1 MPSTHTPFSQ
11 HQPNKLRTSLI
22 LSAIYALISLTFYYL
37 INQSDFSFRLSST
50 VYDNFSVANLRAP
63 SEDILIIAIDD
74 KSLAELRAWPWPRNY
89 HASMIDYLTD
99 AKAKAIAL
107 NIIFTEP
114 TENDPFLAESIA
126 ENNQV
131 VLPIHPISSKL
142 DINDD
147 ADIGKQN
154 IFHKVAKLGH
164 VAIKTDPDGMLRS
177 AELWGGFNEFIYPS
191 FALKLL
197 QITNPEKADSY
208 TKPQPINDYR
218 WRTSKPVLIQFSGT
232 AGSINT
238 VSYADVLAGRI
249 PVETFQDKI
258 IFIGTKA
265 SGLGDNYIPA
275 IAGHYQ
281 QMSGVEIQAQIY
293 DALRSEKINTIYSPT
308 IIHATAII
316 FIILTA
322 LIIALCSPVLGI
334 GVGIISILIQ
344 IALSFLLFILQD
356 HWLPLTNSML
366 TVTFFTVMHSSLATH
381 LRLKEANRSLE
392 VRVAERTQAL
402 TVANLALEQEV
413 GERKSIELS
422 LRDNELQLRI
432 ILDNLHVGVVM
443 VDENGIILATNKTI
457 SSLFL
462 VDSQHLINQK
472 LDQYFCY
479 DASYGFA
486 PFIAGAIFQQLNND
500 SDIHIELEAKRGN
513 EVFPVDLGFSRLT
526 QQGKVR
532 YVCLI
537 RDITL
542 QKHSEILTQEFV
554 ATVSHEL
561 RTPLT
566 SIKGSLSL
574 ISNIT
579 SIHLPEKIKGLL
591 NIALRNSDRLLML
604 VNDILDIQKIQLGT
618 LNFNLRET
626 DLVDIIL
633 QSIEVNE
640 SYAAPLQIN
649 FVFRKPEAPVWIMGD
664 PDRLI
669 QVMTNLLSN
678 AVKFSP
684 TGSVVDIVLEHTRT
698 SATVKVVDYGYGIPE
713 NFRPRI
719 FQKFAQAND
728 AKHRSKGTGLGLSI
742 TKALVERMGGDI
754 NFQSEEDKGSIFYFT
769 FPTIPNPKKFNIRG

>member
-1 MPSTHTPFSQ
+1 MPSTQTIFSQ
-11 HQPNKLRTSLI
+11 YQPNKLRTSLI
-22 LSAIYALISLTFYYL
+22 LSAIYTILSIVFYSLIS
-37 INQSDFSFRLSST
+37 QSDFSLRLSNT
-50 VYDNFSVANLRAP
+50 IYDNFSVTNLRAP

-74 KSLAELRAWPWPRNY
+74 KSLAELRTWPWPRNY

-114 TENDPFLAESIA
+114 TENDPFLAESIS
-126 ENNQV
+126 ENNNV
-131 VLPIHPISSKL
+131 VLPIYPISSKL
-142 DINDD
+142 DINNDP
-147 ADIGKQN
+147 DIGKQN
-154 IFHKVAKLGH
+154 IFYQMAKLGH
-164 VAIKTDPDGMLRS
+164 VVINTDLDGMLRS
-177 AELWGGFNEFIYPS
+177 AELWGGFNEYIYPS

-197 QITNPEKADSY
+197 QLTDPEKAVVY
-208 TKPQPINDYR
+208 EKPQPIHDFR
-218 WRTSKPVLIQFSGT
+218 WHTSKPVLIQFSGT
-232 AGSINT
+232 AGTINS
-238 VSYADVLAGRI
+238 VSYSDVLAGRI
-249 PVETFQDKI
+249 PIETFHDKI

-265 SGLGDNYIPA
+265 AGLGDNYIPA
-275 IAGHYQ
+275 IAGNYQ

-293 DALRSEKINTIYSPT
+293 DALRLQKINTIYPPA
-308 IIHATAII
+308 IIHITAIT
-316 FIILTA
+316 FIILTV
-322 LIIALCSPVLGI
+322 LIIALCSPILGV

-344 IALSFLLFILQD
+344 IILSFLLFVLKEK
-356 HWLPLTNSML
+356 WMPLTDGIL
-366 TVTFFTVMHSSLATH
+366 TITFFTVMHSSLATH

-392 VRVAERTQAL
+392 VRVAERTQEL
-402 TVANLALEQEV
+402 TVANYTLEQEV
-413 GERKSIELS
+413 GERKSIELT

-462 VDSQHLINQK
+462 VDALHLINQK
-472 LDQYFCY
+472 LDQYFSY
-479 DASYGFA
+479 DASYGYA
-486 PFIAGAIFQQLNND
+486 PFISQVIFQQLNNS

-513 EVFPVDLGFSRLT
+513 ETFPVDLGFSRLI

-579 SIHLPEKIKGLL
+579 SIHLPEKIKALL

-626 DLVDIIL
+626 DLVDIIM

-640 SYAAPLQIN
+640 SYATPLQIN
-649 FVFRKPEAPVWIMGD
+649 FVFRKPDTPVWIMGD

-684 TGSVVDIVLEHTRT
+684 TGSVVDIVLEHNRT
-698 SATVKVVDYGYGIPE
+698 TATVKVIDYGYGIPE
-713 NFRPRI
+713 NFKSRI

-728 AKHRSKGTGLGLSI
+728 ATHRSKGTGLGLSI
-742 TKALVERMGGDI
+742 TKALVERMGGEI
-754 NFQSEEDKGSIFYFT
+754 NFESEEDKGSLFYFT
-769 FPTIPNPKKFNIRG
+769 FPTIPNSKKFNI